1 MKPIKIIVIILSSIL
16 SSSELFAQNTFIK
29 YYPHGRNVAGFALK
43 EHENGDIS
51 FLTKFS
57 EFAGN
62 GPTGI
67 DFGIQRI
74 NHQGITIDSFYFY
87 KQGDEYTEDFVIK
100 KGVYYL
106 TGVYF
111 QDYQHQG
118 SGREIF
124 YKVNS
129 TGDTVC
135 KSIINTNGN
144 SYGRKILE
152 RNNLFYLIGEEIYS
166 IGNLNATFKV
176 VDSNGLLIHNKNY
189 GGELHDWANSAVFT
203 IDNGLVIAGGRY
215 TSTSNGNAQIF
226 IIKTDSIGNEQW
238 SKTIQK
244 PLDSLFNCDHRTT
257 GIAQASN
264 GDYYVVGTQEKCSFD
279 LQNRSFLVCLDSIG
293 NIKWFKTSPY
303 FKGDNNTYEERIQAI
318 TLSKDGNIV
327 CLGGRYAENPGQTDY
342 QYDVFLI
349 KFDLNGNKIWSRQY
363 GKVEYYETPYDMIA
377 TSDGGYA
384 ISGRYAPYDIIQ
396 MNIEGIKTLIIK
408 TDACGCVV
416 PGCDPNCN
424 ATGIEQIINYNQIT
438 LHPNPS
444 NTIVTIS
451 GVDEPIKISLYSLE
465 GKLLKEIYHSS
476 TMDVS
481 DILPG
486 MYIVRVTDKN
496 HNAYYF
502 GKLRIGE

>member
-1 MKPIKIIVIILSSIL
+1 MKPIKIIVLILSSIL
-16 SSSELFAQNTFIK
+16 LSSELFAQNTFIR
-29 YYPHGRNVAGFALK
+29 YYPHGRNVAGFALN
-43 EHENGDIS
+43 EHPNGDIS
-51 FLTKFS
+51 FMAKFS
-57 EFAGN
+57 EFSGI
-62 GPTGI
+62 GLTGV
-67 DFGIQRI
+67 DFGIHRI
-74 NHQGITIDSFYFY
+74 NGIGNTVDSFYFA
-87 KQGDEYTEDFVIK
+87 KQGDDYTEDFTIK
-100 KGVYYL
+100 NNSCYF

-111 QDYQHQG
+111 QDYQHQEN
-118 SGREIF
+118 GREIF
-124 YKVNS
+124 YKVTS
-129 TGDTVC
+129 IGDTVC
-135 KSIINTNGN
+135 KTVFNTNGN

-152 RNNLFYLIGEEIYS
+152 RNNLFYLIGEEVDTN
-166 IGNLNATFKV
+166 GTLNLTLKV
-176 VDSNGLLIHNKNY
+176 VDSNGFIINNNSY
-189 GGELHDWANSAVFT
+189 GGIRQEWGYDGIFT
-203 IDNGLVIAGGRY
+203 KDKGLVLAGHRY
-215 TSTSNGNAQIF
+215 NSPSLGNAQIY
-226 IIKTDSIGNEQW
+226 IVKTDSLGIVQW
-238 SKTIQK
+238 SSTIQK
-244 PLDSLFNCDHRTT
+244 PLDSLFDCDHRTT
-257 GIAQASN
+257 GIIQAAN
-264 GDYYVVGTQEKCSFD
+264 GDYFVVGYQTKCSFD
-279 LQNRSFLVCLDSIG
+279 LKKRSFLVCLDSIG
-293 NIKWFKTSPY
+293 NTKWFKTSPY
-303 FKGDNNTYEERIQAI
+303 FKGDNNVYDESIQAI
-318 TLSKDGNIV
+318 ALAKDGNIV

-363 GKVEYYETPYDMIA
+363 GTIEYYETPYDMIA

-384 ISGRYAPYDIIQ
+384 ISGRYAPYDIVQ

-424 ATGIEQIINYNQIT
+424 ATGIEKIINNKQIT

-444 NTIVTIS
+444 NTIVTVS
-451 GVDEPIKISLYSLE
+451 GVDEPIKVSLYSLE